1 MKLIILISII
11 LVLVLFYF
19 NKSKFGQSNST
30 DNDLK
35 KDTIVLPT
43 KIQIAKENAEISVN
57 KQQALLDSANAFKIK
72 ALENQ
77 KNVNELPS
85 TIPNKQ
91 DLVAKSNKTVANA
104 TTAVINAT
112 ESLDIAIKQ
121 LNLIK

>member
-1 MKLIILISII
+1 MKLVILISII
-11 LVLVLFYF
+11 IVLVLVLFYF

-30 DNDLK
+30 DNDL
-35 KDTIVLPT
+35 VLPT
-43 KIQIAKENAEISVN
+43 KIQIAKKNAEISVN